1 MIKTNFTKML
11 VMRHYLV
18 SKDALPD
25 KTTQAYLNAFL
36 LSNFGIVVD
45 KPHLLT
51 KAMLEDIQEVY
62 KLNVPSSFY
71 NNPQDTK
78 YFSRGELLVEQ
89 LVSYFLVETGTG
101 IYDRVELFKKDLP
114 EYVVGDEIKLRQFT
128 ILLESEVDSI
138 LEDIATSLCAYTR
151 PFSLE
156 EVEDFKLLYTN
167 GYVHDDV
174 YIGCKDNIISLLDF
188 NIKLARFLDRKD
200 LVKLSI
206 KYVGEMKSGVQKGLK
221 ALGSEKSFILRNAL
235 SNVRYCPLS
244 KKQAKYYNKLV
255 QVFGGKYV
263 EADSPYKHALKALRD
278 GSVLGAAEIYAS
290 SGSLLERNLRML
302 LSRAN
307 PQEALEIMNLI
318 KAKNPMVLF
327 QLVSS
332 LNEEGIAPRTFTFT
346 KNNLVKKHV
355 ETEYE
360 TKWRKSRLNEATS
373 KFLHDACLAKIWK
386 YYEGLESLGKVYI
399 SDAFYKLG
407 VPSNTSANGKGIDV
421 LPTGSRLPIHGSAIR
436 TFVTW
441 KNVWDIDASITL
453 IKNDGTKEY
462 MYFGNYSQK
471 RYDNDLLFSGD
482 NRNSS
487 GTEYYDIKLENMKNR
502 GFKYII
508 FSFHGFGGSLNEGET
523 VCGYQNKDNLNTR
536 AWDSKNIEFQ
546 MNIHGDTHACLGF
559 AIDLTTNEMVILNLM
574 VNDDN
579 IVISKGNSDNVT
591 KYLDSSF
598 LEINMGDIIA
608 HRGIKVATPEE
619 ADIVFDDNY
628 FPDAYEGQPV
638 EEIQKVVH
646 TYDLEKLVSLANG
659 K

>member
-1 MIKTNFTKML
+1 MIKTDFAKML
-11 VMRHYLV
+11 VERHYLV
-18 SKDALPD
+18 SMPTTNVED
-25 KTTQAYLNAFL
+25 KTNVAYLNAFL

-51 KAMLEDIQEVY
+51 KDMVKDIQKLF

-71 NNPQDTK
+71 ANPQDTK
-78 YFSRGELLVEQ
+78 YFTRGELLIEQ

-101 IYDRVELFKKDLP
+101 IYDRVEIFKKDLP

-128 ILLESEVDSI
+128 IIAEDEMVSVLEE
-138 LEDIATSLCAYTR
+138 IAKSLCAYTR

-156 EVEDFKLLYTN
+156 EVEEFKLLYKH
-167 GYVHDDV
+167 GYIHDDV
-174 YIGCKDNIISLLDF
+174 NIGCKDNIISLLEFDP
-188 NIKLARFLDRKD
+188 KLSKFLDRKD

-206 KYVGEMKSGVQKGLK
+206 AYVGEAKVGVQKGLK
-221 ALGSEKSFILRNAL
+221 ALGPEKSFIIRNAL
-235 SNVRYCPLS
+235 SQVRYCPLS

-255 QVFGGKYV
+255 QVFGGDYVDANSPHKYAV
-263 EADSPYKHALKALRD
+263 QALK
-278 GSVLGAAEIYAS
+278 GGNVLGAAEIYAS
-290 SGSLLERNLRML
+290 NGSLLERNLRML

-332 LNEEGIAPRTFTFT
+332 LKEDGIAPRTFTFT

-360 TKWRKSRLNEATS
+360 TKWRKSRLNASTT
-373 KFLHDACLAKIWK
+373 KFLHEACLSKIWK
-386 YYEGLESLGKVYI
+386 FYESLPTLGKVYI

-441 KNVWDIDASITL
+441 KNVYDIDASITL
-453 IKNDGTKEY
+453 VKEDGNSEY
-462 MYFGNYSQK
+462 MYFGNYSEK
-471 RYDNDLLFSGD
+471 RYGNDLLFSGD
-482 NRNSS
+482 DRSS
-487 GTEYYDIKLENMKNR
+487 YGTEYYDIKLKNMKDR

-508 FSFHGFGGSLNEGET
+508 FSFHGFGGRFNEGET

-536 AWDSKNIEFQ
+536 AWDPKNIEFQ
-546 MNIHGDTHACLGF
+546 MNVHGDTRACLGF

-574 VNDDN
+574 VDDDSRVVN
-579 IVISKGNSDNVT
+579 SGNSDNVT
-591 KYLDSSF
+591 KYLDPSF

-608 HRGIKVATPEE
+608 HRGIVVDNPTE
-619 ADIVFDDNY
+619 ADIVFDDA
-628 FPDAYEGQPV
+628 FIPETKEDGAPS
-638 EEIQKVVH
+638 QKAVH

-659 K
+659 Q